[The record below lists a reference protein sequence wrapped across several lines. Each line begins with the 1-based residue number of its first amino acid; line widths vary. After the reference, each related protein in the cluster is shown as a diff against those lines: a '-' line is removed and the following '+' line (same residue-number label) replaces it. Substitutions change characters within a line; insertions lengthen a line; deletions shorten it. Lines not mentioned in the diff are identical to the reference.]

1 MSKQQATFVDPAD
14 IHHLHAAIALTVR
27 SIETTRHAGL
37 MMTAKRSESM
47 LRTRVLTLTGYTI
60 TPLFDM
66 SRSLTNAD
74 EVILIAETPEKD
86 HRLMVKLSGN
96 LAYGAT
102 VRVSDLTTSSSSV
115 ARFNEGRLTKALR
128 QLVTSDLRLVSVAAP
143 EKQDAL
149 ERA

>member
-1 MSKQQATFVDPAD
+1 MSKQQATFVDPTD
-14 IHHLHAAIALTVR
+14 VHHLHAAIALTVR

-37 MMTAKRSESM
+37 MTTAKRSESM
-47 LRTRVLTLTGYTI
+47 LRSRVLALTGYTV

-66 SRSLTNAD
+66 SRAITNAD

-115 ARFNEGRLTKALR
+115 ARFNEGRLTNALR
-128 QLVTSDLRLVSVAAP
+128 QLVTSDLRLVVVTTPETQRVAEHA
-143 EKQDAL
+143 
-149 ERA
+149 